1 VIVNLGFLFLFAD
14 VIDLHTNVAASL
26 AIELSI
32 INNFLLNDRWTFADR
47 RHAEIPFWR
56 RAVHFHAVSLIGA
69 VVQLT
74 VFVVG
79 NVIWMYLTYDT
90 QQIDAY
96 FATAGSWFE
105 RFVMHP
111 LFAPPEVGT
120 LKYLSQLFGIGT
132 AVVWNFL
139 ANFHWTWRTEGA
151 QK

>member
-1 VIVNLGFLFLFAD
+1 
-14 VIDLHTNVAASL
+14 
-26 AIELSI
+26 
-32 INNFLLNDRWTFADR
+32 
-47 RHAEIPFWR
+47 
-56 RAVHFHAVSLIGA
+56 VHFHAVSLIGA